1 MKCMSTTFLD
11 AGAGQAVMQRGLP
24 SGALAGGFTMVSA
37 IFLLVILSALG
48 AFMLTFSVA
57 QHTTAATDLEGS
69 RAYQAARTGIEW
81 AAFQVLDPAGA
92 SVVAPTDPA
101 WPNFPICPGPFPAAG
116 FAGTNLAG
124 FAVGVVCT
132 RSDHTEGGMNVVVYQ
147 FTSTATHG
155 AGSYAVT
162 RVINTSVSKCRNPD
176 APAPYE
182 C

>member
-1 MKCMSTTFLD
+1 MPVSR
-11 AGAGQAVMQRGLP
+11 QQ
-24 SGALAGGFTMVSA
+24 GFTMVSA
-37 IFLLVILSALG
+37 IFLLVVLAALG
-48 AFMLTFSVA
+48 AFMLTFSSV
-57 QHTTAATDLEGS
+57 QHTTATTDIQGS
-69 RAYQAARTGIEW
+69 RAYQAARAGIEW

-92 SVVAPTDPA
+92 SVVAPTNPA
-101 WPNFPICPGPFPAAG
+101 WPNFPACPAGPFPVAG

-124 FAVGVVCT
+124 FAVTVACV
-132 RSDHTEGGMNVVVYQ
+132 RSDHTEGSMNVVVYQ
-147 FTSTATHG
+147 LTSTATGG